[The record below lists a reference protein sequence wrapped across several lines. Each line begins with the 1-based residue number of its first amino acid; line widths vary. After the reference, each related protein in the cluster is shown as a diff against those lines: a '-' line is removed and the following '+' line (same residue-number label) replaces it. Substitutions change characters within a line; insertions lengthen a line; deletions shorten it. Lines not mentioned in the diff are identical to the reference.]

1 MTQEK
6 EKKSEDEILKKV
18 TNLYIEESAFYLSP
32 LNKEL
37 FTKIKDILKDY
48 AFISYLKKGQSPQ
61 EHNTIIFYLDCL
73 LLKNQSPE
81 DFFILMKY
89 MTTFGEESLLIM
101 KIIIHTQL
109 IKLEKISILDDS
121 SRIKI
126 KLKNGEG
133 LFSIKFSQ
141 KNKLA
146 FNSYFQFI

>member
-1 MTQEK
+1 MKLNFLIKKIMTQEK

-18 TNLYIEESAFYLSP
+18 MNLYIEENALYLSP

-48 AFISYLKKGQSPQ
+48 PFISYLKKGQSPQ

-101 KIIIHTQL
+101 KIIVHTQL
-109 IKLEKISILDDS
+109 TINFIQKIYILN
-121 SRIKI
+121 I
-126 KLKNGEG
+126 N
-133 LFSIKFSQ
+133 F
-141 KNKLA
+141 
-146 FNSYFQFI
+146 